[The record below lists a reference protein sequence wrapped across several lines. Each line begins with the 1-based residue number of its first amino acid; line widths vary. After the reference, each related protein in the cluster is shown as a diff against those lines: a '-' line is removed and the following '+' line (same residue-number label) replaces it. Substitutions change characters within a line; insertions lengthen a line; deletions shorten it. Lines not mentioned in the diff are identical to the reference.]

1 MQNII
6 EHLNRQSK
14 FTIIRLAF
22 LLTILLGLL
31 DYATGPEIGFSI
43 FYLLPI
49 ALATWFT
56 GILWGV
62 VISFVASTVWFLADS
77 LGGHTYSH
85 PAIGYWAANMR
96 LGYFL
101 IVSYLMGT
109 MKNLFS
115 ATKQLASTD
124 YLTGITNSRSF
135 YQLAAVELDIARRY
149 NHPLT
154 VAYIDL
160 DNFKNINDLFGHST
174 GDNVLRLVAQAIKK
188 GVRSVDLAGRLGGD
202 EFGLLLP
209 ETNYESAQVLLHKL
223 QKNLLESME
232 QNRWSVTFSIG
243 ALTYT
248 TLPDNIDDIIIKAD
262 HLMYTVKNSGKNAI
276 KYELVGEK

>member
-1 MQNII
+1 MPNII
-6 EHLNRQSK
+6 EYLDRQSR
-14 FTIIRLAF
+14 FTIIRLVF
-22 LLTILLGLL
+22 LLTVLLGLI
-31 DYATGPEIGFSI
+31 DYLTGPEIGFSI

-49 ALATWFT
+49 SLAAWFGGT
-56 GILWGV
+56 FWGV
-62 VISFVASTVWFLADS
+62 VMSFVASTVWFLADS

-101 IVSYLMGT
+101 IVSYLLGM
-109 MKNLFS
+109 MKNLLN
-115 ATKQLASTD
+115 AARQLASTD
-124 YLTGITNSRSF
+124 YLTGVANSRSF
-135 YQLAAVELDIARRY
+135 HQLATVELARARRY

-160 DNFKNINDLFGHST
+160 DNFKKINDLFGHNT
-174 GDNVLRLVAQAIKK
+174 GDSVLRLVAQAIKK

-209 ETNYESAQVLLHKL
+209 ETDYESAHVLLHKL

-232 QNRWSVTFSIG
+232 QNKWSVTFSIG
-243 ALTYT
+243 AITFT
-248 TLPDNIDDIIIKAD
+248 VLPADIDDMIIKVD
-262 HLMYTVKNSGKNAI
+262 NLMYAVKNSGKNAV
-276 KYELVGEK
+276 KHELIGK